1 MKVKELIEKLQEF
14 DPELKVLIANEEE
27 EIIGKNKLVQF
38 FDIHNISPFN
48 AETRRNENG
57 EIDFKF
63 TGMATKTSQEFISID
78 VTSQF

>member
-1 MKVKELIEKLQEF
+1 MKKKRLS
-14 DPELKVLIANEEE
+14 
-27 EIIGKNKLVQF
+27 GKNKLVQF

-48 AETRRNENG
+48 AETHRNENG